1 MKKITTNAPT
11 PENNSPATNATKHPA
26 EIENARLR
34 LALAE
39 ERTKTEAL
47 ARRVI
52 RLGEDLD
59 AANKAEDDRAESD
72 MFAIVNGHF
81 DRRIAEAVA
90 EEIRIRSH
98 KAATIA
104 KNRNS
109 IRKQKAADSCKRNAV
124 TMVLASIVGFTSVIL
139 GITGFVNPILG
150 ASIVGLCLIA
160 FGWTTS
166 ACIHQLRVVEE

>member
-11 PENNSPATNATKHPA
+11 PENNSPVANAQKHPA

-59 AANKAEDDRAESD
+59 AANKAEDDRAEND

-81 DRRIAEAVA
+81 DRRMAEAIA

-98 KAATIA
+98 RAAAIT
-104 KNRNS
+104 KNRIS

-124 TMVLASIVGFTSVIL
+124 TMVLASMVGFTSVIL
-139 GITGFVNPILG
+139 SITDYINLNLG
-150 ASIVGLCLIA
+150 ASIVGICLIA
-160 FGWTTS
+160 FGWTAS

>member
-1 MKKITTNAPT
+1 M
-11 PENNSPATNATKHPA
+11 
-26 EIENARLR
+26 
-34 LALAE
+34 
-39 ERTKTEAL
+39 
-47 ARRVI
+47 
-52 RLGEDLD
+52 
-59 AANKAEDDRAESD
+59 RA
-72 MFAIVNGHF
+72 VNGT
-81 DRRIAEAVA
+81 AVA